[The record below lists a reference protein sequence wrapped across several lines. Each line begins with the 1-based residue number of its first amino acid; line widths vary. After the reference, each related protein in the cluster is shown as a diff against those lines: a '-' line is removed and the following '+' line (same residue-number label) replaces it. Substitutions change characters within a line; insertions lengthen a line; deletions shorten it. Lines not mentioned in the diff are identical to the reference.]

1 MPTRR
6 ARSGSVTASSAN
18 PEREWWRD
26 AVVYQIYPRSFQDS
40 DGDGIGDLAGIAS
53 RLDHLAWLG
62 VDALWL
68 SPIYPSP
75 QADLGYDVADYTAVD
90 PVYGSLGDLDRL
102 IAAAHEREI
111 RLLMDLVVSHTSIEH
126 PWFREHP
133 DWYVWADEP
142 ANNWRGAFGGSA
154 WSRDPVS
161 GRYYLHSFY
170 PEQADLD
177 WRNPEV
183 REAIADIVGFWVDRG
198 VDGFRVDAV
207 TQLMKDPELRDEPV
221 ALGPPPL
228 PLHPELADLGEV
240 NARNHPEITIAL
252 AALREAAGDALL
264 VGEVYLPSAQLA
276 PYLDYFDL
284 VFTFEFLHS
293 SWDAEALAGAIASSA
308 ALERVAWVLSNHD
321 FPRLAGRGG
330 PEAAQLAAL
339 LLLTLPG
346 AAFIYQGD
354 EIGMLDG
361 PGAQLPIDR
370 AGRDAF
376 RHPMQWQPTPNAGF
390 TTSKKPWL
398 PLIDPVRVSVAAQ
411 RQDEG
416 SILHLYRRLI
426 EMRRELQGDFEL
438 LDSPPGVIAFRRG
451 THLIAVNLGTQEQI
465 VADSGEVVL
474 VLADDGVG
482 PLAAGAARVL
492 LLRAV

>member
-1 MPTRR
+1 MSNHDRQ
-6 ARSGSVTASSAN
+6 
-18 PEREWWRD
+18 WWRD

-40 DGDGIGDLAGIAS
+40 DGDGIGDLAGVAS
-53 RLDHLAWLG
+53 RLDHLSWLG

-75 QADLGYDVADYTAVD
+75 QADSGYDVADYVSVD
-90 PVYGSLGDLDRL
+90 PVYGDLEDLDEL
-102 IAAAHEREI
+102 IAAAHARDI
-111 RLLMDLVVSHTSIEH
+111 RVLMDLVVSHTSIEH

-154 WSRDPVS
+154 WSRDAVS

-183 REAIADIVGFWVDRG
+183 PAAIAAVIGFWTERG

-207 TQLMKDPELRDEPV
+207 TQLMKDPELRDEPR

-228 PLHPELADLGEV
+228 PLHPELAALGEV
-240 NARNHPEITIAL
+240 HARNHPEITLAL

-264 VGEVYLPSAQLA
+264 VGEVYLPSSQLA
-276 PYLDYFDL
+276 PYLEYFDL
-284 VFTFEFLHS
+284 VFSFEFLHS
-293 SWDAEALAGAIASSA
+293 PWDADALEAAIASSA

-321 FPRLAGRGG
+321 FQRLAGRGG
-330 PEAAQLAAL
+330 PAAGQLAAL
-339 LLLTLPG
+339 LSLTLPG

-354 EIGMLDG
+354 EIGILDG
-361 PGAQLPIDR
+361 PGAEPAIDR

-376 RHPMQWQPTPNAGF
+376 RHPMQWEPSPTGGF
-390 TTSKKPWL
+390 TTSAKPWL
-398 PLIDPVRVSVAAQ
+398 PLTDPERVSVAVQ
-411 RQDEG
+411 RDEPG
-416 SILHLYRRLI
+416 SILDLYRRLI
-426 EMRRELQGDFEL
+426 EMRRELQGNFEL
-438 LDSPPGVIAFRRG
+438 LESPPGVIAFRRG
-451 THLIAVNLGTQEQI
+451 AHLVAVNLGSRAQPI
-465 VADSGEVVL
+465 ASSGEVL
-474 VLADDGVG
+474 LAVGGDGLG
-482 PLAAGAARVL
+482 PLAAGAGRILHLGGV
-492 LLRAV
+492 